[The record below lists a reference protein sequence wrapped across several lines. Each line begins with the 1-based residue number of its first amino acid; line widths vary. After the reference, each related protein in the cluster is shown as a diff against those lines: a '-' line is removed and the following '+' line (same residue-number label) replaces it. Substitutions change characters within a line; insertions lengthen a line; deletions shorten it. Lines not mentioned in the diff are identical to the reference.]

1 MLEARDTSFDEIFV
15 DDTASCSRTWTEK
28 DVEVFS
34 ILSGDSNPLHMDNT
48 YASTTQFG
56 KRLVH
61 GMLVG
66 SLCSQL
72 VGMYIPGRKCLYLK
86 QQLVFKQPVFIGDTV
101 VATGIVVSK
110 SKSTRMLTISIKIR
124 KNDSIVLEGE
134 ALVQVL

>member
-1 MLEARDTSFDEIFV
+1 
-15 DDTASCSRTWTEK
+15 
-28 DVEVFS
+28 
-34 ILSGDSNPLHMDNT
+34 MDNT